1 MNLFTNLP
9 PQSASA
15 EVKAAH
21 AAKYKASKQSSTET
35 AEEPAKNDIDVEA
48 VRKRAAELLASA
60 QETAESIMSPWK
72 QYRSLQAT
80 DPTAAGIYYRKNKA
94 AIHACYNH

>member
-9 PQSASA
+9 PQSASDA
-15 EVKAAH
+15 VKAAH
-21 AAKYKASKQSSTET
+21 AAKYKASKQADTET
-35 AEEPAKNDIDVEA
+35 AEEPAKEDTAAIRA
-48 VRKRAAELLASA
+48 RAAELLESA
-60 QETAESIMSPWK
+60 QKTAESINPWRR
-72 QYRSLQAT
+72 YRSLQAT

>member
-15 EVKAAH
+15 EVKKAH
-21 AAKYKASKQSSTET
+21 AAKYKASKPADKQPV
-35 AEEPAKNDIDVEA
+35 EEPVQEDTAAIRA
-48 VRKRAAELLASA
+48 RAAELLESA
-60 QETAESIMSPWK
+60 QKTAESINPWRR
-72 QYRSLQAT
+72 YRSLQAT

>member
-15 EVKAAH
+15 EVKKAH
-21 AAKYKASKQSSTET
+21 AAKYKASKQ
-35 AEEPAKNDIDVEA
+35 ADKQPVEEPVQEDTAAIRA
-48 VRKRAAELLASA
+48 RAAELLESA
-60 QETAESIMSPWK
+60 QKTAESINPWRR
-72 QYRSLQAT
+72 YRSLQAT
-80 DPTAAGIYYRKNKA
+80 NPTEAGIYYRKNKA